1 MKSLLVDFTH
11 CSPWEMKWIS
21 TWVLERGVG
30 LCTLYGRRV
39 PYHVSYFISPDPFFP
54 LCPSCFHGPSI
65 FSSLSFSSTISL
77 STTLRYIKSFVLHL
91 ALPSWLSAFISRG
104 RHPYLHR
111 CSARIG
117 YAVKSLSFTRST
129 KWEKKIVTATP
140 CIASVAN
147 NILCFSNHR

>member
-39 PYHVSYFISPDPFFP
+39 PYHTILDITRPLFFP
-54 LCPSCFHGPSI
+54 FSL
-65 FSSLSFSSTISL
+65 SSLRCLFLVHFPQL

-140 CIASVAN
+140 CCVASVAN